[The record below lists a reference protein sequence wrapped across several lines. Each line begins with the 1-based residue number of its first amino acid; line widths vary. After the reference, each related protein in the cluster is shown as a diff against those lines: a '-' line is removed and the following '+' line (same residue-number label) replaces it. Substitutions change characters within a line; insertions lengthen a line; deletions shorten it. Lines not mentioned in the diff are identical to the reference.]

1 MITGRELIIAME
13 EVSKEKNLSINE
25 VIEALEDALVVAYFR
40 HKRIDKKDRERIK
53 KFVKAHVDMVTGDVK
68 IVHKVQIVENVEDP
82 LTQITVSTAEGLG
95 LKKIYTGKD
104 VELAFDPRD
113 FTRDEVNI
121 VQQVFNQRI
130 LNAQKEHKYEYLK
143 SLEGDLVRGRIISS
157 EKAIYRGHSVL
168 KVRVDIEG
176 IDTLLPPEEQVRAY
190 KKDNKVIGDTY
201 RRGDWYDLYLKEVK
215 RIGKGKGNFELIISR
230 RDPKLVGLLLERE
243 VPDIG
248 KGIVEIK
255 DVAREPGKRTKVSVL
270 SLDSRIDPVAVCIG
284 PRGRRIKDVQRELRG
299 EKIDIIR
306 WSPEPDEY
314 IKNALAP
321 AETDDVEILD
331 PEHRLA
337 KVYVHYT
344 NVKQAIGEE
353 GLNVK
358 LAEKLTGWHIDI
370 VEVGGKADGEGGG
383 LNV

>member
-40 HKRIDKKDRERIK
+40 HKRIDKKDRERLK

-68 IVHKVQIVENVEDP
+68 IVHKVQVVENIEDP
-82 LTQITVSTAEGLG
+82 LTQITVSTAKRLG
-95 LKKIYTGKD
+95 FKNASPGKH
-104 VELAFDPRD
+104 VELVFDPRN

-130 LNAQKEHKYEYLK
+130 LNAQKGHKYEYLK

-157 EKAIYRGHSVL
+157 EKAVYKGQPIL

-176 IDTLLPPEEQVRAY
+176 IDTLLPPDEQVRAY
-190 KKDNKVIGDTY
+190 KKDNKIIGDTY
-201 RRGDWYDLYLKEVK
+201 RRGEWYDFYLKEVK
-215 RIGKGKGNFELIISR
+215 RIGKGKGNFDLIISR
-230 RDPKLVGLLLERE
+230 RDPKLVALLLERE

-255 DVAREPGKRTKVSVL
+255 DIAREPGKRTKVSVL

-314 IKNALAP
+314 IRNALAP
-321 AETDDVEILD
+321 AEIDDVEIVD
-331 PEHRLA
+331 PEHKLA